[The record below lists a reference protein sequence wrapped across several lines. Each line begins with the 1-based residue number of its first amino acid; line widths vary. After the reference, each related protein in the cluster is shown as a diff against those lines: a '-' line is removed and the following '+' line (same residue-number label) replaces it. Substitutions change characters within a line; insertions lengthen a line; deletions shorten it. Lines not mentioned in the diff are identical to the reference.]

1 VKILIN
7 KKQHEINKHQLQSR
21 INGFQPISLDVGTG
35 SGKTIYNNALRNP
48 NNYYIGLDSCA
59 AGMFEN
65 SARMAKLEKKRK
77 CANALFVVSTI
88 ENPPE
93 ELYGTADMISVIL
106 PWGSL
111 RDGIIKADTRIIKSL
126 RLLGKEKTRLSILTG
141 YDQKIEQSEMIE
153 KELPVLSMEYF
164 KKIALKYY
172 EHKMK
177 LLDIRT
183 VDNKGLK
190 QVDSDWAKRLAYGI
204 ERTMYA
210 LTFEF
215 E

>member
-1 VKILIN
+1 VKVLIN
-7 KKQHEINKHQLQSR
+7 KKLHEINKHQFQSLV
-21 INGFQPISLDVGTG
+21 NGFKPISLDIGTG

-59 AGMFEN
+59 AGMFDN

-77 CANALFVVSTI
+77 YTNALFVVSTI

-93 ELYGTADMISVIL
+93 ELYGTADIISVIL

-111 RDGIIKADTRIIKSL
+111 RDGIIKAEAGIIQNL
-126 RLLGKEKTRLSILTG
+126 RLLGKEKTQLSVLTG
-141 YDQKIEQSEMIE
+141 YDQKIEPSEMIE
-153 KELPVLSMEYF
+153 RELPVLSIDYF
-164 KKIALKYY
+164 KKIAMKYY
-172 EHKMK
+172 EHKIK
-177 LLDIRT
+177 LFDIRT

-190 QVDSDWAKRLAYGI
+190 QVDSDWAKRLAYGA
-204 ERTMYA
+204 ERIMYA